1 MPGRSQ
7 DPAGAAGRPG
17 RSAAAKTPGNSAKPL
32 QSTDQSPE
40 ALRPAVLEGDQIGSL
55 RPSASATA
63 SPAVKSVPAGAT
75 DAALEHATDVDA
87 AQAALNRM
95 REAAKNRG
103 EIRIAPGRKRPDA
116 AGKQT
121 RRRRSFM
128 DSKDSGRDPLGL
140 GSVVSRLVSERGW
153 SSPVAVGSVMAQW
166 DTLVGPEIAAHCR
179 PDSFTGTVLQVRC
192 DSTSWATQLRLLS
205 ASLLARFDAELGAGV
220 VTRIQVI
227 GPAAPNWRKGYRSV
241 SGRGPRDTY
250 G

>member
-1 MPGRSQ
+1 MVRKQQPGPRSTGTGAG
-7 DPAGAAGRPG
+7 PAFPEPKPAGRPERLEKANDSG
-17 RSAAAKTPGNSAKPL
+17 PL
-32 QSTDQSPE
+32 QHST
-40 ALRPAVLEGDQIGSL
+40 
-55 RPSASATA
+55 
-63 SPAVKSVPAGAT
+63 
-75 DAALEHATDVDA
+75 HVDA

-95 REAAKNRG
+95 REAARSRG
-103 EIRIAPGRKRPDA
+103 EIRIAPGRRRPEA
-116 AGKQT
+116 TSKAG
-121 RRRRSFM
+121 RRRRSFV

-140 GSVVSRLVSERGW
+140 GSVVNRLVSERGW

-166 DTLVGPEIAAHCR
+166 NTLVGPDIAAHCQ

-220 VTRIQVI
+220 VTKIQVL

>member
-1 MPGRSQ
+1 MARRKQ
-7 DPAGAAGRPG
+7 DTDRKFSDKAAGDG
-17 RSAAAKTPGNSAKPL
+17 VMN
-32 QSTDQSPE
+32 
-40 ALRPAVLEGDQIGSL
+40 
-55 RPSASATA
+55 A
-63 SPAVKSVPAGAT
+63 SPASAH
-75 DAALEHATDVDA
+75 DARNGPDQHATQVDA

-103 EIRIAPGRKRPDA
+103 EIRIAPGRKRPE
-116 AGKQT
+116 AGAKAG
-121 RRRRSFM
+121 RRRRSFLNG
-128 DSKDSGRDPLGL
+128 KDSGRDPLGL
-140 GSVVSRLVSERGW
+140 GSVVNRLVSERGW

-166 DTLVGPEIAAHCR
+166 DTLVGPDIAGHCQ

-205 ASLLARFDAELGAGV
+205 SSLLARFDAELGTGV
-220 VTRIQVI
+220 VTKIQVL